1 MNYNEK
7 LLKAKAAIQSKQ
19 LNGLVP
25 RGAWAEK
32 NIYMPQDIVYF
43 KGKTYI
49 CITSTQGTDPKKSKD
64 FVPFAGNGKDGID
77 ARNIEVGKNNTHIRW
92 RYIDSTKW
100 YDLVDLDSLVGEKG
114 DQGEVGKTGAVGKA
128 GENGKQVQIQV
139 ANEAIQW
146 RYEGGTWINLI
157 KISELVGPRGAKGEK
172 GDPGLSAY
180 EIWLESNVGSK
191 KDFLESLRGP
201 SGRAMLGRGGGGS
214 TTGGVQSVV
223 AGTNVTVDNTDPHNP
238 VVSATGGSGSPGGS
252 DTQVQFNDSGNFGGD
267 SAFTYD
273 KTNDVLKV
281 HKVAGD
287 ATDGLIIE
295 ANNGTDIGI
304 LGAGNTANVTW
315 YGSHNFDAATAS
327 RIAAFGA
334 SKTLEAL
341 STATYPSLTELSYV
355 KGVTSAV
362 QTQIDSK
369 LASSAYDDATDTE
382 TDTGTS
388 TTKYVSPA
396 GLKTAKA
403 GTKPVSVYA
412 IEALTAITTG
422 DGKAYFRIP
431 TALNGMNL
439 VMVGAAV
446 VTTSSSGNPTVQ
458 IARGRQANATSAHTF
473 ADMLSTRITIDATEY
488 DSKDATT
495 APIID
500 TANDDVLTGD
510 LIRVDVDVAGTG
522 TKGLIVTMS
531 FQIP

>member
-100 YDLVDLDSLVGEKG
+100 YDLVNLDSLVGEKG
-114 DQGEVGKTGAVGKA
+114 DQGEMGKDGKRGIQGKA
-128 GENGKQVQIQV
+128 GDNGKQVQLRKT
-139 ANEAIQW
+139 NDAIEW
-146 RYEGGTWINLI
+146 RYEGGTWISLV
-157 KISELVGPRGAKGEK
+157 KISELIGPRGEKGEDGK
-172 GDPGLSAY
+172 SAY
-180 EIWLESNVGSK
+180 EIWLEQGNKGTK
-191 KDFLESLRGP
+191 NDFLSSLRGA
-201 SGRAMLGRGGGGS
+201 SVMNRGGGGKVDS
-214 TTGGVQSVV
+214 IV
-223 AGTNVTVDNTDPHNP
+223 AGTNITVDNTDPRNP
-238 VVSATGGSGSPGGS
+238 RISA
-252 DTQVQFNDSGNFGGD
+252 
-267 SAFTYD
+267 
-273 KTNDVLKV
+273 
-281 HKVAGD
+281 
-287 ATDGLIIE
+287 
-295 ANNGTDIGI
+295 
-304 LGAGNTANVTW
+304 
-315 YGSHNFDAATAS
+315 
-327 RIAAFGA
+327 
-334 SKTLEAL
+334 
-341 STATYPSLTELSYV
+341 
-355 KGVTSAV
+355 
-362 QTQIDSK
+362 
-369 LASSAYDDATDTE
+369 AYDDATDTE

-439 VMVGAAV
+439 VMAGAAV

-495 APIID
+495 APVID

-522 TKGLIVTMS
+522 TTGLIVTMS